1 MTQRTTRT
9 SKAGTA
15 EAAPADGAAH
25 EDDEKVILHDSVTV
39 GSATV
44 KDGCNAAAKVLRII
58 AEVREIKKRGRNTQ
72 QNYDYVRDVDVM
84 AAIRAAMV
92 RNRLGFSSSLV
103 SMERYDAGKTSNGKL
118 IVGCT
123 VQIAYRFVCIDSGD
137 YIEGVW
143 FGDDMDMAGKHLN
156 KAITNGYKTLM
167 IKTFL
172 LPSEF
177 DPEAATIDAFAGD
190 AIASTQA
197 EQRPAVEQSASQEM
211 ISPDQRRTIVALAS
225 QCGLTRDETVG
236 VLRQAVGV
244 STTTRLPVA
253 LFEDALEAIRKAAQ
267 EKHGD
272 A

>member
-1 MTQRTTRT
+1 MTPRTA
-9 SKAGTA
+9 KAK
-15 EAAPADGAAH
+15 EPEAPANDGVAH
-25 EDDEKVILHDSVTV
+25 EDDDKVILHEPLTV
-39 GSATV
+39 GQGTI
-44 KDGCNAAAKVLRII
+44 KDGCNAAAKILRVI
-58 AEVREIKKRGRNTQ
+58 AEVREVKKRGRNTQ

-92 RNRLGFSSSLV
+92 RNRLSITSSLV
-103 SMERYDAGKTSNGKL
+103 QMERYDAGRTSNGKP

-123 VQIAYRFVCIDSGD
+123 VQIAFRFICIDTGD
-137 YIEGVW
+137 FLEGVW

-156 KAITNGYKTLM
+156 KAITNGYKTLL

-177 DPEAATIDAFAGD
+177 DPEAATIDAFAAD
-190 AIASTQA
+190 AITASQA
-197 EQRPAVEQSASQEM
+197 DKPMVEQSASEEM
-211 ISPDQRRTIVALAS
+211 ISPDQRRQIVALAS

-244 STTTRLPVA
+244 STTTRLPVSR
-253 LFEDALEAIRKAAQ
+253 FEDALAAVRKAAQ
-267 EKHGD
+267 EKHGGDSD